1 MKFEHVFEN
10 VYQKLVN
17 DEKMATRKSTNIFL
31 LFQIN
36 LKLLFFSDE
45 DVKID
50 WDLSLIFSSIGE
62 VKFDGKIRAM
72 DIYMDTNT
80 ICKVDFSFSF
90 RIVEVFYLK

>member
-1 MKFEHVFEN
+1 MLNSFEFRLLMKFEHVFEN

-17 DEKMATRKSTNIFL
+17 AEKMAMRKSTNTFL

-36 LKLLFFSDE
+36 RKLLFFSDE

-72 DIYMDTNT
+72 DLYMDTNT
-80 ICKVDFSFSF
+80 ICKV
-90 RIVEVFYLK
+90 